1 MTAARIAPGGRR
13 ELGLVNWL
21 ICRGLARA
29 AGVPQARVFT
39 TLGRA
44 RGTFRGWLHYS
55 ATMMPFGRLTR
66 YETELAI
73 LRVAHV
79 RGCEYERD
87 HHLRLGERAGVTRE
101 LAERVFSAPDSPLWP
116 ARHRALLAAVDRLI
130 GQGDLD
136 DAQWAELAAHF
147 RDRELIEIVL
157 LVGHYNALAT
167 ALTTLRVERDLA

>member
-1 MTAARIAPGGRR
+1 MTPRVAPGGWR
-13 ELGLVNWL
+13 ELGPVNWL
-21 ICRGLARA
+21 ICCAMARA
-29 AGVPQARVFT
+29 AGVPEARVFT

-55 ATMMPFGRLTR
+55 ATLMPFGRLTR

-87 HHLRLGERAGVTRE
+87 HHLRLGARAGVTAE
-101 LAERVFSAPDSPLWP
+101 LAERVFTAPDSQAWP
-116 ARHRALLAAVDRLI
+116 PRHRALLAAVDRLVE
-130 GQGDLD
+130 QGDLD
-136 DAQWAELAAHF
+136 DDQWSELAAHF
-147 RDRELIEIVL
+147 SGRELIEIVL

-167 ALTTLRVERDLA
+167 ALTTLRVERDLT